1 MDEDLGRMLAA
12 PLNGNIC
19 SVDWQDHNSSIRDN
33 SRHSRA
39 AIFSPPGGEL
49 LTFEKMPGQL

>member
-19 SVDWQDHNSSIRDN
+19 SVDWQDHNSIIRVN

-39 AIFSPPGGEL
+39 AFFSPPGGEL
-49 LTFEKMPGQL
+49 LTFEKMPG